1 MLLSQKNP
9 SVQWEPMPVDCS
21 GPLVA
26 WVWFRPATVPTGMAF
41 LIPATLFAD
50 AHIVTGLCIRR
61 LVASTGL
68 DPSHIL
74 CWTVNGANFDA
85 MGGRSV
91 VLDQILPAP
100 PNGGNLEVSIWMAAI
115 PQPVWPVMPAYA
127 AEYPLPAMGLPGGGA
142 VTMSGEEELLLE
154 AIESNW
160 KDVTALEVRVAALRK
175 EIGSNSARLSAL
187 NRDLSSHERL
197 VCTTKDLG
205 DWADCRRALRD
216 ALMLMARSVKEI
228 DLGTTSGA
236 GRRHQ
241 FEEIH
246 RNHVVLRL
254 PFPGIKQAVYEF
266 ETYRKILQSVIGTA
280 QTSLARGG
288 REAEMRASTF
298 LQKIH
303 AKAMSKRKVG
313 KFLFS
318 KSFPP
323 PE

>member
-9 SVQWEPMPVDCS
+9 SVNWEPLPIDHS
-21 GPLVA
+21 GQLVVWA
-26 WVWFRPATVPTGMAF
+26 WFRPATVPTGMM
-41 LIPATLFAD
+41 LVIPAALFTDANIVARLTL
-50 AHIVTGLCIRR
+50 RQ
-61 LVASTGL
+61 LVAFAGL
-68 DPSHIL
+68 DPSQIL
-74 CWTVNGANFDA
+74 CWTINGMNFDSV
-85 MGGRSV
+85 GGTSPL
-91 VLDQILPAP
+91 LDQILPFP
-100 PNGGNLEVSIWMAAI
+100 PNGGNLDVSIWMAAI
-115 PQPVWPVMPAYA
+115 PQPVWPATPAYGS
-127 AEYPLPAMGLPGGGA
+127 EFSLSSVPPHGYGSGGI
-142 VTMSGEEELLLE
+142 SSEEQLLLE

-160 KDVTALEVRVAALRK
+160 KDVIALEVRVASLRK
-175 EIGSNSARLSAL
+175 EIGSVSARLSTL

-216 ALMLMARSVKEI
+216 AITVMNRSVKEI

-246 RNHVVLRL
+246 QNHVILRL
-254 PFPGIKQAVYEF
+254 PFPGIKQAVNEF
-266 ETYRKILQSVIGTA
+266 ETYRKILHSVIGAA
-280 QTSLARGG
+280 QASLTRGG
-288 REAEMRASTF
+288 REAEMRASSF
-298 LQKIH
+298 LTRVH